1 MILAEAIRRTHN
13 AMCQPPKSDIQQNHA
28 ESFGKHVVS
37 EPGISFQSYMHG
49 GVFSLICTITTFPVY
64 KTVFRQQLHSTLI
77 HETVLQ
83 LYNEGLLKLYRGVV
97 PPLLMKT
104 LQGTMVFGFQNT
116 LQKQLSPL
124 AESYIP
130 RAMLPALAGLRLGT
144 GVVESLLFTPFERA
158 QSILQNSGNDHTL
171 PTLSNIM
178 ARMSSETLAKGW
190 YRAFLPTLTRNAL
203 GNGL

>member
-1 MILAEAIRRTHN
+1 M
-13 AMCQPPKSDIQQNHA
+13 PKALGSML
-28 ESFGKHVVS
+28 S
-37 EPGISFQSYMHG
+37 QS
-49 GVFSLICTITTFPVY
+49 
-64 KTVFRQQLHSTLI
+64 QQLHSTLI

-144 GVVESLLFTPFERA
+144 G
-158 QSILQNSGNDHTL
+158 
-171 PTLSNIM
+171 
-178 ARMSSETLAKGW
+178 
-190 YRAFLPTLTRNAL
+190 
-203 GNGL
+203 